1 MRKLF
6 AALTLSALVI
16 APVATAEKAVDVVI
30 EYDTR
35 LLATEDGAATIL
47 ADIKRKARTVCKY
60 QDSTSLYNTIDRSC
74 FNAFVEDAVSQ
85 ISAQA
90 AANGQVATNVFA
102 SLETDT
108 VSN

>member
-6 AALTLSALVI
+6 AALTLSAFVI
-16 APVATAEKAVDVVI
+16 APIATAEKAVDVVI

-35 LLATEDGAATIL
+35 LLATDDGAAAIL
-47 ADIKRKARTVCKY
+47 EDIKSKARTACKY
-60 QDSTSLYNTIDRSC
+60 EDSSWLYNTVDRAC
-74 FNAFVEDAVSQ
+74 FNAFVEDAVAQ

-90 AANGQVATNVFA
+90 AAKGQVATNVFA
-102 SLETDT
+102 SLETET